1 MQQSHIYF
9 NATSKKW
16 TLRSLANPDKF
27 IETVSDLPNKIP
39 VGSYKW
45 QTGSVNSLC
54 YKHKGYVSEMT
65 FSKCFPNKYTCNSGH
80 CIELHKKCNTAIDCK
95 DKSDEHYCNF
105 LRFGGNYEKGQLP
118 VYESGEPLTVYI
130 NVSVLGTIHILRQ
143 HFFEF
148 LSSSPQSTGGRVNL
162 NFLVTPYGVAFL
174 NP

>member
-1 MQQSHIYF
+1 MQQSHIYY

-45 QTGSVNSLC
+45 QTGSANSLC
-54 YKHKGYVSEMT
+54 YKKAGYVSEMT
-65 FSKCFPNKYTCNSGH
+65 FSICFPNKYTCNSGH

-118 VYESGEPLTVYI
+118 GNLTFAW
-130 NVSVLGTIHILRQ
+130 N
-143 HFFEF
+143 
-148 LSSSPQSTGGRVNL
+148 
-162 NFLVTPYGVAFL
+162 
-174 NP
+174 